1 MTTPSTSPPAPAW
14 RRDLPLV
21 TYSAG
26 NFGKNLLLSSVD
38 VTLLFMLTDIL
49 GLSPVAVGQLML
61 AVLLGDLIF
70 DIGSGVLASW
80 AQPYGFD
87 YRRII
92 AWGALPCSAGFALLF
107 ALPALDWHSGVLIAA
122 ILLGFRGAYAIID
135 VPHNSLLARV
145 APGSHARGR
154 ASGYR
159 LFFSTL
165 ASLATALV
173 LAPAVMQ
180 AAHRGQPL
188 RLALIGAAGGALAC
202 LALWISAMRW
212 RRSERE
218 PAPAIHAM
226 ALLPR
231 FDPLFLAVACIALI
245 TGFAM
250 PMFGRMTFYLA
261 SYVYD
266 QPALASRLLLAV
278 TLGQLPGVLLWTWGV
293 RHAEKT
299 TLLALSHAL
308 TILSIAL
315 FAMVGPGWL
324 IPAAGLIG
332 LALAGVFMLPW
343 GIVADAVDFAQMRHG
358 TRRETAAFAAVL
370 VMIKASG
377 AASIGL
383 IGWTLGH
390 LGYVA
395 GAAQP
400 PSVVMGMK
408 IMGLGVPVLG
418 SAVAILLLTRM
429 SLGHA
434 RHASVL
440 RVLNRRARRSA
451 GG

>member
-1 MTTPSTSPPAPAW
+1 MTVPSPPPAW

-49 GLSPVAVGQLML
+49 GLSPMAVGRLML

-80 AQPYGFD
+80 AQRYGFD

-92 AWGALPCSAGFALLF
+92 AWGALPCSLGFALLF
-107 ALPALDWHSGVLIAA
+107 ALPALDWRVNVHNGALIAA

-165 ASLATALV
+165 ASLSTALV

-180 AAHRGQPL
+180 AAHRGQTI
-188 RLALIGAAGGALAC
+188 RLALIGATGGALAC
-202 LALWISAMRW
+202 LALWIAAMRW
-212 RRSERE
+212 GKDRRE
-218 PAPAIHAM
+218 AALATHAM

-231 FDPLFLAVACIALI
+231 FDRLFLAVAGIAFI

-250 PMFGRMTFYLA
+250 PMFGRMTLYLA
-261 SYVYD
+261 SYAYH

-308 TILSIAL
+308 TILSLAL
-315 FAMVGPGWL
+315 FAMAGPDWL
-324 IPAAGLIG
+324 IPAAALIG

-343 GIVADAVDFAQMRHG
+343 GIVADAVDFAQLRHG
-358 TRRETAAFAAVL
+358 TRRETAAFAVVL

-383 IGWTLGH
+383 IGWALGQ

-395 GAAQP
+395 GAEQP
-400 PSVVMGMK
+400 SSVVLGMK
-408 IMGLGVPVLG
+408 IMGLGVPMLG
-418 SAVAILLLTRM
+418 SAVAILLLMRM
-429 SLGHA
+429 SVGHA
-434 RHASVL
+434 RHARVL
-440 RVLNRRARRSA
+440 RVLSQRAPRV
-451 GG
+451 